1 MDQVKHNFSK
11 ALRNSLKQ
19 AYGGLMPATTT
30 VARDFA
36 LKSPHLS
43 HVSAETIRKW
53 MRGICLPH
61 VSRMHVLIDWLGP
74 ALNEPFEKP
83 VIALHLA
90 SQRPSQSIA
99 KKGNGHNGKARPNNE
114 DQATHDELI
123 AILEKLTEKECQSIL
138 AIAKLLIDR

>member
-1 MDQVKHNFSK
+1 MDQVKDNFSK

-61 VSRMHVLIDWLGP
+61 VSRMQVLIDWLGP
-74 ALNEPFEKP
+74 AINEPFEKP
-83 VIALHLA
+83 VSALRLA

-99 KKGNGHNGKARPNNE
+99 KKGDCHNGEAKPNNDDRVAHE
-114 DQATHDELI
+114 ELV
-123 AILEKLTEKECQSIL
+123 AILDRLTEKECRSIL
-138 AIAKLLIDR
+138 AIAKLFIDR